1 MLNLLI
7 INIFIVSVHLSGFF
21 ANLDDWVNR
30 KFPPY
35 HLPHILLC
43 ACCQTFWAGILYMLI
58 TGNTSLLWL
67 MLCVLN
73 ALLTDITLPLVQ
85 LIINV
90 GKRII
95 EWADDILNATYKS

>member
-1 MLNLLI
+1 
-7 INIFIVSVHLSGFF
+7 
-21 ANLDDWVNR
+21 
-30 KFPPY
+30 
-35 HLPHILLC
+35 
-43 ACCQTFWAGILYMLI
+43 MLI